1 MEAQDPAASDRAP
14 APRLRP
20 LSFGEVLDVSIKVCV
35 SNAATLLKAVV
46 FVVLPVQILST
57 IIMASTG
64 AAEFDVFGDT
74 AGKSDR
80 EVNTYLA
87 GQVAAGLLQTIAVGL
102 ATAACFRAIARAYL
116 GQKPDWRESLRF
128 AAKRMPQILWIGVI
142 YVAVV
147 VLGLLVLVVP
157 IAVAGTVAFAVV
169 GAILIMGL
177 FVWLSVAWSLGLPAL
192 LVEDVRGGKALRR
205 SHNLV
210 KGRWWQTFAII
221 ALGFLLAGVLSA
233 VVEGVFIGVILV
245 GLDSSSLLALVLTSI
260 AGLAGLLVTTP
271 FQAAILLVI
280 YFDLRV
286 RKEGYDLELLAAR
299 FGDGQLPLAPPPAP
313 APGLL
318 APPPGLPAPQ
328 PAGDG
333 SAPYWPAPEGPR
345 PVQRERR
352 PPPFPDPGPPPPGW
366 APPPT
371 P

>member
-1 MEAQDPAASDRAP
+1 METPDPAASDGAP

-20 LSFGEVLDVSIKVCV
+20 LSFGEVLDVAIKVCV
-35 SNAATLLKAVV
+35 ANAATLLKAVV
-46 FVVLPVQILST
+46 FVVLPVQIVST

-64 AAEFDVFGDT
+64 AADFDVFGDT

-87 GQVAAGLLQTIAVGL
+87 GQAAAALLQTIAVGL

-116 GQKPDWRESLRF
+116 GQKADWRESLRF
-128 AAKRMPQILWIGVI
+128 AAKRMPQILMIGLIYLTAVI
-142 YVAVV
+142 GGFI
-147 VLGLLVLVVP
+147 VLLVP
-157 IAVAGTVAFAVV
+157 IAVAGTIGTAVV

-177 FVWLSVAWSLGLPAL
+177 FVWLSLAWSLALPAL
-192 LVEDVRGGKALRR
+192 LVEDVRGRKALRR
-205 SHNLV
+205 SYELV
-210 KGRWWQTFAII
+210 KGRWWQTFAIV

-233 VVEGVFIGVILV
+233 VVEGLFIGVILV
-245 GLDSSSLLALVLTSI
+245 GVDSSSLLALLLTSV

-286 RKEGYDLELLAAR
+286 RKEGYDLELLAER
-299 FGDGQLPLAPPPAP
+299 FGDGQLPLAPPTPPAAPPEPPRAIPAP
-313 APGLL
+313 H
-318 APPPGLPAPQ
+318 
-328 PAGDG
+328 PAGY
-333 SAPYWPAPEGPR
+333 SPAPYWPAPEGPR
-345 PVQRERR
+345 PVERERR